1 MANLDIPFAMFAP
14 KNVELEDNDPMVRL
28 LQRYICPL
36 SIPYANIYAIL
47 CLEYTLV
54 LQKITSYSD
63 FFGFTKSLVLNLG
76 LSRHANNS
84 MCLQPL
90 L

>member
-28 LQRYICPL
+28 SQRCMCLL
-36 SIPYANIYAIL
+36 SIPYANIHAIL
-47 CLEYTLV
+47 CLEYTLD
-54 LQKITSYSD
+54 KITSYSD
-63 FFGFTKSLVLNLG
+63 LFAFKKSPVLNLG
-76 LSRHANNS
+76 LCRCANNS
-84 MCLQPL
+84 MCLLPL

>member
-28 LQRYICPL
+28 FQRYMCLL
-36 SIPYANIYAIL
+36 SIPYANIHAIL
-47 CLEYTLV
+47 CLEYALV
-54 LQKITSYSD
+54 LEKITSYSD
-63 FFGFTKSLVLNLG
+63 LFGFKKSLVLNLR

-84 MCLQPL
+84 MCLLPL